1 MGVRIGFIGTGGIAG
16 MHLGLLPE
24 IERAELVAY
33 ADIMIERAQA
43 AADRCGGR
51 PYGDYREMLD
61 REQLDAVYVC
71 LPPFAHG
78 DPEFAVLE
86 RNLHLFVEKPQALDV
101 DTARDIAAKVEES
114 GVLSCVGYNWRYLDT
129 TQRAREL
136 LSGVRPAL
144 ALGYWI
150 GNTPGSPWWRVKS
163 KSGGQIVE
171 QTTHVYDCAR
181 YLMGEVVSV
190 YAAGT
195 KGLMEDLP
203 NYDVEDASTVSL
215 TFESGAVA
223 TILSSCVAEQGY
235 GTALEVIAR
244 GLTVKIA
251 GGNLEIV
258 REDETVRY
266 PGRNNPYKL
275 ENELFLQAIED
286 GNPSLIRSAYGDVV
300 NSLAVTLAANESME
314 TGEVVR
320 LG

>member
-16 MHLGLLPE
+16 MHLSLLPD
-24 IERAELVAY
+24 IERAELVAFS
-33 ADIMIERAQA
+33 DLLIERAQA
-43 AADRCGGR
+43 AADKCGGR
-51 PYGDYREMLD
+51 AYADYREMLD
-61 REQLDAVYVC
+61 SEQLDAVYVC

-78 DPEFAVLE
+78 DPESAVLE
-86 RNLHLFVEKPQALDV
+86 RNLHLFVEKPQALDMGI
-101 DTARDIAAKVEES
+101 ARDIAARVEES
-114 GVLSCVGYNWRYLDT
+114 GILSCVGYNWRYLDVT
-129 TQRAREL
+129 EKAREL
-136 LSGVRPAL
+136 LSGIRPAL

-181 YLMGEVVSV
+181 YLMGDVVSV
-190 YAAGT
+190 YAAGNA
-195 KGLMEDLP
+195 GLMQDLP

-235 GTALEVIAR
+235 GTGLQVIAR
-244 GLTVKIA
+244 GITVKIE
-251 GGNLEIV
+251 GRSLVVE
-258 REDETVRY
+258 RENETVKY
-266 PGRNNPYKL
+266 PGRNNPYQL
-275 ENELFLQAIED
+275 ENELFLQAIEE

-314 TGEVVR
+314 TGQVVH
-320 LG
+320 LE

>member
-16 MHLGLLPE
+16 MHLGLLPGM
-24 IERAELVAY
+24 ERAELVAFS
-33 ADIMIERAQA
+33 DLLIERAQA

-51 PYGDYREMLD
+51 AYADYREMLE

-78 DPEFAVLE
+78 DPEYAVLE
-86 RNLHLFVEKPQALDV
+86 RNLHLFVEKPQALNV
-101 DTARDIAAKVEES
+101 DIARDIAARVDES
-114 GVLSCVGYNWRYLDT
+114 GVISCVGYNWRYLDVT
-129 TQRAREL
+129 EKAREL

-144 ALGYWI
+144 AFGYWI
-150 GNTPGSPWWRVKS
+150 GGTPGSPWWRVKS

-181 YLMGEVVSV
+181 YLMGDVVSV

-195 KGLMEDLP
+195 RGLMQDLP

-235 GTALEVIAR
+235 GTGLQVIAR
-244 GLTVKIA
+244 GITVKIE
-251 GGNLEIV
+251 GRTLEV
-258 REDETVRY
+258 ERENETVKY
-266 PGRNNPYKL
+266 PGRNNPYQL
-275 ENELFLQAIED
+275 ENELFLQAIEE
-286 GNPSLIRSAYGDVV
+286 GNPSLVRSAYGDVV
-300 NSLAVTLAANESME
+300 DSLAVTLAANESIE
-314 TGEVVR
+314 SGQVVHF
-320 LG
+320 G

>member
-16 MHLGLLPE
+16 MHLSLLPD
-24 IERAELVAY
+24 IERAELVAFS
-33 ADIMIERAQA
+33 DLLIERAQA
-43 AADRCGGR
+43 AADKCGGR
-51 PYGDYREMLD
+51 AYADYREMLD
-61 REQLDAVYVC
+61 SEQLDAVYVC

-78 DPEFAVLE
+78 DPESAVLE
-86 RNLHLFVEKPQALDV
+86 RNLHLFVEKPQALDMGI
-101 DTARDIAAKVEES
+101 ARDIAARVEES
-114 GVLSCVGYNWRYLDT
+114 GILSCVGYNWRYLDVT
-129 TQRAREL
+129 EKAREL
-136 LSGVRPAL
+136 LSGIRPAL

-181 YLMGEVVSV
+181 YLMGDVVSV
-190 YAAGT
+190 YAAGNT
-195 KGLMEDLP
+195 GLMQDLP

-235 GTALEVIAR
+235 GTGLQVIAR
-244 GLTVKIA
+244 GITVKIE
-251 GGNLEIV
+251 GRSLVVE
-258 REDETVRY
+258 RENETVKY
-266 PGRNNPYKL
+266 PGRNNPYQL
-275 ENELFLQAIED
+275 ENELFLQAIEE

-314 TGEVVR
+314 TGQVVH
-320 LG
+320 LE